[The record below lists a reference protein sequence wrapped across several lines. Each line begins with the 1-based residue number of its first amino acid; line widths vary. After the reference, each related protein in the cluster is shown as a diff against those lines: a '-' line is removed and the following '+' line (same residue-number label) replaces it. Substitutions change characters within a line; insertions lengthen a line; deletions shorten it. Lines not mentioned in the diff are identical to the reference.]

1 MSRLAPSAFALLAF
15 LAFLAPAAWAAPPP
29 DEEIARAE
37 EEQDRQLDAA
47 RRGGSMAGVVA
58 TAQSRYMR
66 QPSLL
71 NHYLL
76 ARALFHHGDEDGA
89 RRALEQIVAQEPELW
104 QAQTR
109 LAFLAWK
116 AKNAALARRHLDL
129 ARVVRP
135 DAPEVL
141 RLAADV
147 GASTKDWDLAL
158 AALSKLAELDPK
170 NVSVRLGLAE
180 VLAAKGDWQGAY
192 QEARALRGTQ
202 PKDLRVRWVYAN
214 ASYQTKRWKEA
225 IDELEDLAKG
235 DPQGVQYVDLLR
247 RVYAEQKDWPRL
259 ASALERLR
267 PFVKPEERAKLDEAV
282 AALKSGQADAESVP
296 VPQPEVDPVFAL
308 FDRCLAPD
316 PLTRRVALQDLHA
329 ARLGSLPEAIVLR
342 YHPETEP
349 DAECRS
355 WVLRLLGAL
364 GNPLVAKVP
373 GHALQDPD
381 PLVRR
386 VAAEALG
393 DLATPSGLAY
403 LIAWLPDLP
412 LGADATPAVVAQY
425 NAGRTALAK
434 ITRFDDLPAGTTWV
448 EAAGLTASWE
458 RWRAWLA
465 SPDGVRAK
473 LKAIEDLQRVRE
485 PHPEWYL
492 LVMMYDPDLQVLE
505 AAHRALVE
513 RAKAPTEDPVAK
525 RLWPQFPPVGPQGY
539 TAAGAADLRQRVKA
553 WWSAWLAERTG
564 AR

>member
-1 MSRLAPSAFALLAF
+1 MIRLALLA
-15 LAFLAPAAWAAPPP
+15 LLLLGVAAPRAWASPPS
-29 DEEIARAE
+29 DDEIARAE
-37 EEQDRQLDAA
+37 EEQDRLLEAA
-47 RRGGSMAGVVA
+47 RRSGGLAGVVA
-58 TAQSRYMR
+58 TAQSRHMR

-76 ARALFHHGDEDGA
+76 ARALFHHGDEEGA
-89 RRALEQIVAQEPELW
+89 RRAMEQIVAQEPELW

-116 AKNAALARRHLDL
+116 GKNAALARRHLDL

-147 GASTKDWDLAL
+147 GAGTKDWDLAL
-158 AALSKLAELDPK
+158 AALKKLAERDPK
-170 NVSVRLGLAE
+170 SLGVRLGLAE
-180 VLAAKGDWQGAY
+180 VLAAKDDWEGAY
-192 QEARALRGTQ
+192 REARALRATQ

-214 ASYQTKRWKEA
+214 AAYKTKRWKEA

-247 RVYAEQKDWPRL
+247 RIYAEQKDWPRL
-259 ASALERLR
+259 ATALERLR
-267 PFVKPEERAKLDEAV
+267 PFVKPEERAKLDETV
-282 AALKSGQADAESVP
+282 AALKSGNVGSGEVS

-308 FDRCLAPD
+308 FERCLAPD
-316 PLTRRVALQDLHA
+316 VLTRRVALQDVHA
-329 ARLGSLPEAIVLR
+329 ARLGYLPTAILMR
-342 YHPETEP
+342 YHVQEEP

-355 WVLRLLGAL
+355 WVLRLTGAL
-364 GNPLVAKVP
+364 ADPMLAKVP
-373 GHALQDPD
+373 GHALQDED

-403 LIAWLPDLP
+403 LLAWLPDLP
-412 LGADATPAVVAQY
+412 LGADAKPHVVAQY

-448 EAAGLTASWE
+448 EAPGLAASWE
-458 RWRAWLA
+458 RWRTWLA

-473 LKAIEDLQRVRE
+473 LRAIEDLERVRE

-492 LVMMYDPDLQVLE
+492 LVMMYDPDVQVVE
-505 AAHRALVE
+505 AAHRALVL
-513 RAKAPTEDPVAK
+513 RAKAPTDDPVGK
-525 RLWPQFPPVGPQGY
+525 RLWPQFPQVGADGY
-539 TAAGAADLRQRVKA
+539 TPASVGDLRQRVKA
-553 WWSAWLAERTG
+553 WWSAWLAERAG